1 MLLSP
6 DPVVDA
12 VIVVEAVVVVVVVV
26 DVVVVAV
33 VVVVEVVVGGTL
45 SVLCPRHLSCSRVW
59 EPGRGFCGLC
69 PCCPCVD
76 TEPVTSPT
84 CGQCGQQQS
93 RFININIMAIY
104 KMQRWRNCPHLCPAG
119 LLA

>member
-12 VIVVEAVVVVVVVV
+12 VIVVEAVVVVVVV
-26 DVVVVAV
+26 DVVVVDDDVVAVVV

-69 PCCPCVD
+69 PCCQD
-76 TEPVTSPT
+76 
-84 CGQCGQQQS
+84 
-93 RFININIMAIY
+93 N
-104 KMQRWRNCPHLCPAG
+104 
-119 LLA
+119 

>member
-1 MLLSP
+1 MDLLASHCLQSNFTVLLSP
-6 DPVVDA
+6 DPVVD
-12 VIVVEAVVVVVVVV
+12 AVVVVVVVV
-26 DVVVVAV
+26 DVVVDDDVVAVVV

-93 RFININIMAIY
+93 RGKFITIY
-104 KMQRWRNCPHLCPAG
+104 KYHGDL
-119 LLA
+119 

>member
-6 DPVVDA
+6 NPVVDA

-26 DVVVVAV
+26 DVAVVVAV
-33 VVVVEVVVGGTL
+33 VVVEVEVLEVVVGGTL

-93 RFININIMAIY
+93 RGKFITIY
-104 KMQRWRNCPHLCPAG
+104 KYHSNL
-119 LLA
+119 